1 MCCLTNPYYAPE
13 HYGCRK
19 VGEIERGFHYDT
31 DWFDTIV
38 VLASLKTGMFYI
50 GTDEKCS
57 CQTPF
62 ESYES
67 LDCFDGPLTVGQCV
81 ERVIKLWEWVGEK
94 PDRQLKVLLSS
105 ILDIEEPPA
114 GLP

>member
-13 HYGCRK
+13 HCGCRK
-19 VGEIERGFHYDT
+19 V
-31 DWFDTIV
+31 V
-38 VLASLKTGMFYI
+38 
-50 GTDEKCS
+50 
-57 CQTPF
+57 
-62 ESYES
+62 
-67 LDCFDGPLTVGQCV
+67 
-81 ERVIKLWEWVGEK
+81 KLWEWVGEK